1 MNIANIT
8 IKRPVATVMI
18 LLIVVVL
25 GFMALFKIP
34 MDLMPDFDLP
44 YAMVMTTY
52 SNTSPEEVESL
63 VTETIET
70 AMASVENLNAMISY
84 SMEGTSVV
92 MIEFNYDTDMNF
104 ATLAMRDKLELVED
118 YLPDDCS
125 KPTIMKLDMSL
136 MPQAQIFVSAEGK
149 SIAELNGMIEDTI
162 VPRLERAKGV
172 ASVSVTGGIDEEIA
186 VKVSQEQ
193 LNSYG
198 LSVATLSQILA
209 AENINLPNGSVSKGS
224 SDIIVRTM
232 GKFDSVK
239 DIEEVPL
246 RISDYSIVRL
256 GDIATVTRQ
265 QAEQTGIARIDG
277 STAIGLLISKASDAN
292 TVDVS
297 KAMRKAL
304 ADLEEKYPECNFV
317 IGYDS
322 ADYIQASISTLAVNA
337 IYGALLAII
346 VVFIFLR
353 NIRATL
359 IIGISIPT
367 SLLAALATM
376 RAMDMTL
383 NMITLCALAICVGML
398 VDNSIVV
405 LENIFRLKQDIAS
418 PEEAA
423 RAGSKEIMLAIMAS
437 TLTTIMVFLP
447 IALSS
452 GLAGMIFADFCKT
465 IIIALLASLIVAV
478 GIVPMLFSKVM
489 RGNVNTTYIRIGR
502 ERYKYRFLNK
512 FAGFIESLKEGYGR
526 VLPKALAKPKRFVLM
541 CFGIF
546 IVSMV
551 LIITVGVEI
560 LPEADEGM
568 ISVSVKMPYGTTL
581 EDKDKT
587 MSKIEE
593 YVLSLPEV
601 EHVAMTTD
609 GLSMLSLSQ
618 SSSLTLTLCDKNKRD
633 KTCTELAAE
642 IEDYFDDMTEA
653 QVSAQNSDSMSSYFG
668 EYDLTFSI
676 KGSDFERLEEI
687 GHDLEERL
695 GSMEQVNDAKLDLT
709 EGSPE
714 VQVIIDRNTAAYY
727 GVTTYQL
734 ASSLSQAISGKT
746 ATRVDIDG
754 EQINLVITL
763 ENGAEDVDM
772 MKEVIVAGN
781 YGQNVPVGQ
790 IATFKYDNAPNYI
803 YRENQVNTLTLNVDT
818 NSSTMLSGSPEV
830 VAAVEEYPFPEGYY
844 AETGGSYDQMM
855 DAFGDLF
862 LALLAAIAL
871 VFLLLAAQFESMLM
885 AFIVMMAVP
894 FAMTGAFLA
903 LFLTGTALSL
913 TSFLGLIMLVGIVV
927 NNSILLVEFVNHYK
941 ESLGLGEALV
951 QAGKLRL
958 RPILMSAT
966 TTIVGMIPIS
976 LGFGDGGEMMAPMG
990 ISVIGGLAAS
1000 TLVTLF
1006 LIPVIYSMV
1015 ERRKARRRLRHEA
1028 KEEKIAELEAQWAV
1042 EDGK

>member
-1 MNIANIT
+1 MNISNLT
-8 IKRPVATVMI
+8 IKRPVATIMV
-18 LLIVVVL
+18 LLMVVVL

-63 VTETIET
+63 VTETIES

-84 SMEGTSVV
+84 SMEGTSIV
-92 MIEFNYDTDMNF
+92 MIEFKYDTDMNF

-118 YLPDDCS
+118 YLPDECS

-136 MPQAQIFVSAEGK
+136 MPQAQIYISAK
-149 SIAELNGMIEDTI
+149 DKTFAELNGMVEDTI
-162 VPRLERAKGV
+162 VPRIERAKGV
-172 ASVSVTGGIDEEIA
+172 ASVSVNGGIDEEIA
-186 VKVSQEQ
+186 VEVSQEK
-193 LNSYG
+193 LSGYG
-198 LSVATLSQILA
+198 LSLATLAQMMA
-209 AENINLPNGSVSKGS
+209 AENINLPNGSVSKGN
-224 SDIIVRTM
+224 SDIIVRTV
-232 GKFDSVK
+232 GKFGSV
-239 DIEEVPL
+239 EEIGEMPL

-256 GDIATVTRQ
+256 GDIATITRQ
-265 QAEQTGIARIDG
+265 PAEQKGIARIDG
-277 STAIGLLISKASDAN
+277 NTAIGVMISKASDAN
-292 TVDVS
+292 TVNVS
-297 KAMRKAL
+297 KAVNKAL
-304 ADLEEKYPECNFV
+304 KELEEKYPECSFV

-322 ADYIQASISTLAVNA
+322 AEYIQAAIGSLAVNA
-337 IYGALLAII
+337 IYGAILAII
-346 VVFIFLR
+346 VVFVFLR
-353 NIRATL
+353 NVRATL

-376 RAMDMTL
+376 RALGMTL
-383 NMITLCALAICVGML
+383 NMVTLCALAICVGML

-405 LENIFRLKQDIAS
+405 LENIFRLKQEIAS

-423 RAGSKEIMLAIMAS
+423 KAGSKEIMLAIMAS

-447 IALSS
+447 IAASS
-452 GLAGMIFADFCKT
+452 GLAGMIFGDFCWT

-478 GIVPMLFSKVM
+478 GIVPMLFANVM
-489 RGNVNTTYIRIGR
+489 RGNTNTTYIRFGNK
-502 ERYKYRFLNK
+502 RYKYHILNK
-512 FAGFIESLKEGYGR
+512 FASFIESLKEGYGSI
-526 VLPKALAKPKRFVLM
+526 LPKALAKPKRFVAM
-541 CFGIF
+541 CFGVFVI
-546 IVSMV
+546 SMV
-551 LIITVGVEI
+551 LIVTVGVEI
-560 LPEADEGM
+560 MPDSDESM
-568 ISVSVKMPYGTTL
+568 ISVSVEMPYGATL
-581 EDKDKT
+581 ESKDKI
-587 MSKIEE
+587 MSEIEE
-593 YVLSLPEV
+593 YLLALPET

-609 GLSMLSLSQ
+609 GLSMMSLDSN
-618 SSSLTLTLCDKNKRD
+618 SSITLKLCPPNKRNIG
-633 KTCTELAAE
+633 CTELAKQ
-642 IEDYFDDMTEA
+642 IEDHFDYMTEA
-653 QVSAQNSDSMSSYFG
+653 KVTAKNSDSMSSYFG
-668 EYDLTFSI
+668 SYDLSFKI
-676 KGSDFERLEEI
+676 KGSDLERLKEI
-687 GHDLEERL
+687 GQDMELQLSE
-695 GSMEQVNDAKLDLT
+695 MEQVNDAALDLT
-709 EGSPE
+709 EGTPE
-714 VQVIIDRNTAAYY
+714 VQVVLDRNTAAYY
-727 GVTTYQL
+727 GVTAYQL
-734 ASSLSQAISGKT
+734 ASGLSGAIGGKT

-754 EQINLVITL
+754 EQINVVLSL
-763 ENGAEDVDM
+763 SNAADSVDK
-772 MKEVIVAGN
+772 MKEVVIAGN

-803 YRENQVNTLTLNVDT
+803 YRENQTKTLILNVDT
-818 NSSTMLSGSPEV
+818 SSSTILSGSPEV
-830 VAAVEEYPFPEGYY
+830 VAAVEAYPLPDGYFV
-844 AETGGSYDQMM
+844 ESGGSYDEML

-941 ESLGLGEALV
+941 DSMGLDDALV

-976 LGFGDGGEMMAPMG
+976 LGIGEGGEVMAPMG

-1006 LIPVIYSMV
+1006 LIPVIYSMI
-1015 ERRKARRRLRHEA
+1015 EHRKERRRLKKQA
-1028 KEEKIAELEAQWAV
+1028 KEEHIAELEANWAL